1 MHGDAAGQRCAE
13 EIEVAHDRS
22 GVSRRVRDGNTHR
35 AVNLRSK
42 LIAVVLER
50 RWQPGDVRRLVVG
63 YSEQGVLQATTG
75 RPPVTN
81 TTRHGWIVD
90 VQRPSLCYRPQI
102 KEPST

>member
-1 MHGDAAGQRCAE
+1 VHGDAAGQRCAE

-22 GVSRRVRDGNTHR
+22 GVSRRVREGNTHR

-42 LIAVVLER
+42 LIALVLER

-75 RPPVTN
+75 RPGDEHYPP
-81 TTRHGWIVD
+81 RLD
-90 VQRPSLCYRPQI
+90 S
-102 KEPST
+102 